1 MRDSEII
8 VDNFAGG
15 GGASTGIELAIGRS
29 VDIAI
34 NHDPNAVAMHTTNH
48 PDTLHYCESVY
59 SVRPKVATAGRPVAL
74 AWFSPDCFPAG
85 TLVLT
90 QSGYKKIEDIR
101 VGEFVLTHKRR
112 WRQVVETSNAERPT
126 TKIRGHGHPGL
137 TCSLEHPFYI
147 KARRNVWNN
156 NIRQYRPEYDN
167 AEWVPASLVQK
178 GHYWATPTSVP
189 EMTIPEMTMYTKG
202 TFLPVDERLLWLA
215 GRYVGDGW
223 TRLTETR
230 AELVIICG
238 KHEVDELEERINMWP
253 RVGHRVIK
261 GELSWCRREVRTA
274 CQLTANSRAL
284 VEWLRK
290 HFGHKAEYKKLP
302 AWLYGASN
310 ALKKAFI
317 DGYMSADGWHGQDAK
332 QGDMFEVNTVS
343 KGLAFGMKQLI
354 STLGYSGTVF
364 VNTNPTCV
372 IEGRMVNARASYKVR
387 WREAV
392 CGNHTQT
399 FDDDGLLWAP
409 VRENTPLNRIERVFN
424 IGVEDDESYVVEGV
438 IVHNCRHFSKAKGAK
453 PVEKAIRGLAWI
465 VLRWGL
471 DVEPRVMMLEN
482 VEEFKTWGPLL
493 AAEMRPDPDRVGEI
507 FLAFVGM
514 LTTGIPANHPAL
526 AECCEFL
533 NISLDSEEATRL
545 VNGLGYTVEYRE
557 LRACDYGA
565 PTIRKRFFMVMRRD
579 GQPIVWP
586 EATHG
591 DPKSAVVLAG
601 NLAPWRTAAECI
613 DWSIPAPSIFDR
625 KKPLAVNTLK
635 RIARGIQRFVIESAS
650 PFIVKCNHT
659 TTRGKYDCF
668 RGQALDD
675 PLQTITKT
683 HGYAIAVP
691 HLTKFRTGAT
701 GHPVTEPVP
710 TVTAGTSRRP
720 GGNGHALGI
729 VEAGLV
735 PFLAGNGGSEYQA
748 KPRPL
753 DKPAHTILKESR
765 ACVVAPVIARQF
777 GASVGH
783 RADEPSATITAGG
796 GGKSQLVSAFLA
808 KHYGGNYQGAG
819 VGLDEPAHSV
829 TTVDHHALVASH
841 LVKLRGTCRDGQRTN
856 DPMPTVTAG
865 GQHVGEVKTTLAVED
880 YDEERAQQVLAF
892 LQEYC
897 GEDSTGLVEIAG
909 VTYRIVDIGMRMLQP
924 HELYRAQGFPEWY
937 IIDQDY
943 RGVKYA
949 KDKQVARCG
958 NAVPPPF
965 AEALVRANL
974 PELCQQKEMAA

>member
-1 MRDSEII
+1 MKDSEII

-48 PDTLHYCESVY
+48 PGTLHYCESVY
-59 SVRPKVATAGRPVAL
+59 SVRPKIATAGRSVGL
-74 AWFSPDCFPAG
+74 AWFSPD
-85 TLVLT
+85 
-90 QSGYKKIEDIR
+90 
-101 VGEFVLTHKRR
+101 
-112 WRQVVETSNAERPT
+112 
-126 TKIRGHGHPGL
+126 
-137 TCSLEHPFYI
+137 
-147 KARRNVWNN
+147 
-156 NIRQYRPEYDN
+156 
-167 AEWVPASLVQK
+167 
-178 GHYWATPTSVP
+178 
-189 EMTIPEMTMYTKG
+189 
-202 TFLPVDERLLWLA
+202 
-215 GRYVGDGW
+215 
-223 TRLTETR
+223 
-230 AELVIICG
+230 
-238 KHEVDELEERINMWP
+238 
-253 RVGHRVIK
+253 
-261 GELSWCRREVRTA
+261 
-274 CQLTANSRAL
+274 
-284 VEWLRK
+284 
-290 HFGHKAEYKKLP
+290 
-302 AWLYGASN
+302 
-310 ALKKAFI
+310 
-317 DGYMSADGWHGQDAK
+317 
-332 QGDMFEVNTVS
+332 
-343 KGLAFGMKQLI
+343 
-354 STLGYSGTVF
+354 
-364 VNTNPTCV
+364 
-372 IEGRMVNARASYKVR
+372 
-387 WREAV
+387 
-392 CGNHTQT
+392 
-399 FDDDGLLWAP
+399 
-409 VRENTPLNRIERVFN
+409 
-424 IGVEDDESYVVEGV
+424 
-438 IVHNCRHFSKAKGAK
+438 CRHFSKAKGAK
-453 PVEKAIRGLAWI
+453 PVEKAIRGLAWV

-471 DVEPRVMMLEN
+471 DVKPRVMKLEN

-493 AAEMRPDPDRVGEI
+493 AGEMRPDPARAGET
-507 FLAFVGM
+507 FEAFIGM
-514 LTTGIPANHPAL
+514 LTTGISADHPAL

-533 NISLDSEEATRL
+533 NISLDSEDAARL

-565 PTIRKRFFMVMRRD
+565 PTIRKRFFMVMRCD
-579 GQPIVWP
+579 GKPIVWP

-591 DPKSAVVLAG
+591 DPKSPAVLAG
-601 NLAPWRTAAECI
+601 KLAPWRTAAECI
-613 DWSIPAPSIFDR
+613 DWSIPAPSIFGR
-625 KKPLAVNTLK
+625 KKPLAENTLR

-701 GHPVTEPVP
+701 GQPVTDPVP

-720 GGNGHALGI
+720 GGNGHALGF

-777 GASVGH
+777 GGSVGH
-783 RADEPSATITAGG
+783 RVDEPSATITAVG

-819 VGLDEPAHSV
+819 IDLGEPAHSV
-829 TTVDHHALVASH
+829 TTVDHHALVTAQIVGVGGRAGQSRPRDVSEPLQTMTTKADAAMVTSH
-841 LVKLRGTCRDGQRTN
+841 LIKLRGTCRDGQTT
-856 DPMPTVTAG
+856 DEPMPTITAG

-892 LQEYC
+892 LQKYC
-897 GEDSTGLVEIAG
+897 GEDSTGLVDIGG

-974 PELCQQKEMAA
+974 PEMCLKKDIAA